1 MQQTQKLCIRVCYF
15 LPVKTPG
22 AHKAATVI
30 ISMSFIVIVVC
41 FCFQSTFARFVNLF
55 AFLRHSHSI
64 YTTYTLSI
72 NLSCQ
77 SQVRLF
83 GPDSAVINLFVGQL
97 HYQMNIILKYCYF
110 ISRTRSTSQRDTA
123 ILDAIRCSYLG
134 CCYNC
139 QNRLQYYSSTWNG
152 VLYLI
157 FQSHINLCDR
167 ISSGSGRPSLRL
179 TGRDGIQMRSS
190 KLLFVLCL
198 SICVHIWK
206 NKKTINC
213 CASRSRLLA
222 AISTCICSRRS

>member
-55 AFLRHSHSI
+55 AFSALLSLYI

-97 HYQMNIILKYCYF
+97 HYQMNIILKYWLFYQQGTQYF
-110 ISRTRSTSQRDTA
+110 VTGHRHIGCNLMFLSWMLLQLSEQIVVSFK
-123 ILDAIRCSYLG
+123 YLE
-134 CCYNC
+134 
-139 QNRLQYYSSTWNG
+139 W
-152 VLYLI
+152 
-157 FQSHINLCDR
+157 
-167 ISSGSGRPSLRL
+167 
-179 TGRDGIQMRSS
+179 
-190 KLLFVLCL
+190 
-198 SICVHIWK
+198 SIVFDFPV
-206 NKKTINC
+206 TY
-213 CASRSRLLA
+213 
-222 AISTCICSRRS
+222 